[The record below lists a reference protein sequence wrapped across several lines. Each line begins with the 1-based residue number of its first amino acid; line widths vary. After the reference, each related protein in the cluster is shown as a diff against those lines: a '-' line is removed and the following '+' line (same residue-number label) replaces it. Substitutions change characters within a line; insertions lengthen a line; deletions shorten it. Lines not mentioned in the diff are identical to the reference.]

1 MQIFILKNAN
11 FSLKK
16 KKSRFRTLLILRH
29 MLYYVLLR
37 QRLPLLLPQW
47 CILQDGIKKLSF
59 VQAEP
64 DKGGSVMPRTIS
76 EKARRIAPSATLA
89 MDAKAKALKAQ
100 GVSVVS
106 FAAGE
111 PDFDTPLPIRN
122 AMKDAMDQN
131 MTRYTPV
138 GGTAELK
145 EAIIHRFEEDH
156 GLHYDPQEIIVST
169 ARSIRSIPCSK
180 PFSTPA
186 TRSSS
191 PRPTGSAT
199 RKWCAWQEERPFLS
213 K

>member
-1 MQIFILKNAN
+1 
-11 FSLKK
+11 
-16 KKSRFRTLLILRH
+16 
-29 MLYYVLLR
+29 
-37 QRLPLLLPQW
+37 
-47 CILQDGIKKLSF
+47 
-59 VQAEP
+59 
-64 DKGGSVMPRTIS
+64 MPRTIS

-156 GLHYDPQEIIVST
+156 GLHYDPQEIIVSNGAKHSLYT
-169 ARSIRSIPCSK
+169 LFQTILDPGDEVIIP
-180 PFSTPA
+180 TP
-186 TRSSS
+186 
-191 PRPTGSAT
+191 
-199 RKWCAWQEERPFLS
+199 C
-213 K
+213 

>member
-1 MQIFILKNAN
+1 
-11 FSLKK
+11 
-16 KKSRFRTLLILRH
+16 
-29 MLYYVLLR
+29 
-37 QRLPLLLPQW
+37 
-47 CILQDGIKKLSF
+47 
-59 VQAEP
+59 
-64 DKGGSVMPRTIS
+64 MPRTIS

-156 GLHYDPQEIIVST
+156 GLHYDPQEIIVSNGAKHSLYT
-169 ARSIRSIPCSK
+169 LFQTILDPGDEVIIP
-180 PFSTPA
+180 TPCWVSYPEMVRMA
-186 TRSSS
+186 GGVPVFLDCPESQGFLPSMADLEKLIT
-191 PRPTGSAT
+191 PRTKAFILNTPSNPNGCMWS
-199 RKWCAWQEERPFLS
+199 RE
-213 K
+213 